1 MAQKGMT
8 SMNVIFVTIDSLN
21 RHFLRTY
28 GQTVELEVD
37 TPNLDRFAQKA
48 AVFDNHYAGSLP
60 CMPARRE
67 YFAGVQEFLWRPWGP
82 MEPFDTPAA
91 LAARQ
96 AGIVTQLVTDH
107 FHYFQHGS
115 SGYYEDYQGFEFVR
129 GHEYD
134 AWKTS
139 PKDPDQTLLRQIKA
153 YQPHRLWFQNHA
165 QYARN
170 VESFREEEDFFA
182 PKVFS
187 ATARWLEENRDWE
200 RWFLVVDS
208 FDVHEPFHVPEPY
221 ASMYTDEDPN
231 DPELVNWPYYGRV
244 DEGQSRLTA
253 RQVDFV
259 RSQYAGKLTM
269 VDRWFGRM
277 LDELDRLNLWD
288 NTAVIVTTDHGH
300 YLGDYGW
307 MGKPFKA
314 PLYDVLARTP
324 LFAWYPG
331 GTRNGERVSALTS
344 AVDLYATMLEA
355 MGLEVPEGSHSRSLT
370 PLLRGDTDHHRDWAL
385 YGYWGSTVN
394 ITDGRYT
401 YLHPCREDLDAY
413 CYSTMMMNPHGWF
426 VPSKPRKDVEAN
438 RFLPY
443 TDTPVWRYPD
453 KSYNRHE
460 GPLLF
465 DTHEDPWQKANLA
478 DHDTGE
484 EERMRGL
491 LLAAMRQMKAPE
503 EQYVRLGL
511 GHRGG

>member
-1 MAQKGMT
+1 
-8 SMNVIFVTIDSLN
+8 MNVIFATIDSVN
-21 RHFLRTY
+21 RHFLKSY

-37 TPNLDRFAQKA
+37 APNLGRFARKA
-48 AVFDNHYAGSLP
+48 AVFENHYAGSLP

-82 MEPFDTPAA
+82 MEPFDVPVA
-91 LAARQ
+91 LAARE

-107 FHYFQHGS
+107 YHYFQHGS
-115 SGYYEDYQGFEFVR
+115 SGYYEDYQSFEFVR

-139 PKDPDQTLLRQIKA
+139 PKDPDQRLLCQIRA
-153 YQPHRLWFQNHA
+153 DDPHQLGFMNKSI
-165 QYARN
+165 YPRN
-170 VESFREEEDFFA
+170 VASFRKEEDFFA

-187 ATARWLEENRDWE
+187 SAVRWLEENRDWE

-221 ASMYTDEDPN
+221 ASMYTTEDPT
-231 DPELVNWPYYGRV
+231 DPELVNWPCYGSV
-244 DEGQSRLTA
+244 NEAQSRLTE
-253 RQVDFV
+253 RQIAFV
-259 RSQYAGKLTM
+259 RAQYAGKLSM
-269 VDRWFGRM
+269 VDHWFGKV
-277 LDELDRLNLWD
+277 LDTLDQLEKWD
-288 NTAVIVTTDHGH
+288 DTMVIVTTDHGH

-307 MGKPFKA
+307 MGKPLEA

-331 GTRNGERVSALTS
+331 GARNGERVSALTS
-344 AVDLYATMLEA
+344 AVDLYATMFEA
-355 MGLEVPEGSHSRSLT
+355 MGLEVPKGTHSKSLM

-394 ITDGRYT
+394 VTDGRYT
-401 YLHPCREDLDAY
+401 YMHPCQEDVDAY

-426 VPSKPRKDVEAN
+426 VPPKPRKDAEGGT
-438 RFLPY
+438 FLPY

-465 DTHEDPWQKANLA
+465 DTREDPWQKDDLA
-478 DHDTGE
+478 GHDTQE

-511 GHRGG
+511 DHRGG